1 MPLFQSVV
9 EHVAGVDEA
18 GRGPLA
24 GPVFA
29 AAVILDPAKPIEGLM
44 DSKKLSSKKRE
55 ALANE
60 IRAHALA
67 WCVAHAS
74 TAEIDRINI
83 LQATLLA
90 MRRAVHGLALRPD
103 QVIIDG
109 RSIPQGLGVDAI
121 AAVKAD
127 QQYASVSA
135 ASILAKTSRDEW
147 CMALDKEYPDY
158 GFAQHKGYG
167 TALHMQRLAEFGPC
181 AEHRRSFAP
190 IQRLLQRQDEV

>member
-1 MPLFQSVV
+1 
-9 EHVAGVDEA
+9 
-18 GRGPLA
+18 
-24 GPVFA
+24 
-29 AAVILDPAKPIEGLM
+29 
-44 DSKKLSSKKRE
+44 
-55 ALANE
+55 
-60 IRAHALA
+60 
-67 WCVAHAS
+67 
-74 TAEIDRINI
+74 
-83 LQATLLA
+83 

-158 GFAQHKGYG
+158 GFAQHKG
-167 TALHMQRLAEFGPC
+167 RSE
-181 AEHRRSFAP
+181 EHTSELQSRGHLVC
-190 IQRLLQRQDEV
+190 RLLLEK

>member
-1 MPLFQSVV
+1 
-9 EHVAGVDEA
+9 
-18 GRGPLA
+18 
-24 GPVFA
+24 
-29 AAVILDPAKPIEGLM
+29 
-44 DSKKLSSKKRE
+44 
-55 ALANE
+55 
-60 IRAHALA
+60 
-67 WCVAHAS
+67 
-74 TAEIDRINI
+74 
-83 LQATLLA
+83 

-147 CMALDKEYPDY
+147 CMALDKEYTDY
-158 GFAQHKGYG
+158 GFAQHKVYG
-167 TALHMQRLAEFGPC
+167 TALHMQRLAEVGPC

-190 IQRLLQRQDEV
+190 IQRLLQRQEEVCAVMSISSRQNRHI